1 MSNSDETLN
10 QEPTLKDVL
19 TAISM
24 LSGKIDGLEKK
35 IDGHDDQFEAI
46 RQGIVDNSVRFDRLD
61 ARMFEMRSDI
71 SNLKADMKELTEEI
85 RHNRKVLV

>member
-1 MSNSDETLN
+1 MSNSDETLE
-10 QEPTLKDVL
+10 QPTKEDLILQALAD
-19 TAISM
+19 IS
-24 LSGKIDGLEKK
+24 KK
-35 IDGHDDQFEAI
+35 LVEHDAQFEAI